1 MKVYYTEFRIDKDHT
16 LKLLYRSLKF
26 RNIKVSR
33 FLKKYPELSEK
44 DIIKE
49 GVEYTN

>member
-1 MKVYYTEFRIDKDHT
+1 MKKVYYVEFRIGEDYTVKV
-16 LKLLYRSLKF
+16 LYANPKF

-33 FLKKYPELSEK
+33 FLKEYPALSEK

-49 GVEYTN
+49 GIMEM

>member
-1 MKVYYTEFRIDKDHT
+1 MRKMYYVEFKIGEEYTVKV
-16 LKLLYRSLKF
+16 LYANQKF

-33 FLKKYPELSEK
+33 FLKKYPALSEK

-49 GVEYTN
+49 GIMEI